1 MSRATFPQHLHSALR
16 ALRIRKGLTQSELA
30 QRGGVVDATISRI
43 ERGRLHPSTAV
54 IVRLAAA
61 LEVSVESLVEGQSP
75 PSESTARP
83 SIARLVAIADR
94 LDDASV
100 DDITRGLKLLLAAGR
115 RTDGS
120 E

>member
-1 MSRATFPQHLHSALR
+1 MPRATVPERLPSVVR

-54 IVRLAAA
+54 IRRLAAA
-61 LEVSVESLVEGQSP
+61 LEVSVESLVDGGSP
-75 PSESTARP
+75 PPESTARP
-83 SIARLVAIADR
+83 SIARLVAIADA
-94 LDDASV
+94 LDDAVV

-115 RTDGS
+115 RSGAR